1 MDVAVRKVMPPLKIM
16 YTTVCGGDGRHG
28 NDTVALVLL
37 ATPQLKS
44 VLLKPVVSICGL
56 CFSIY
61 F

>member
-1 MDVAVRKVMPPLKIM
+1 MPPLKIM